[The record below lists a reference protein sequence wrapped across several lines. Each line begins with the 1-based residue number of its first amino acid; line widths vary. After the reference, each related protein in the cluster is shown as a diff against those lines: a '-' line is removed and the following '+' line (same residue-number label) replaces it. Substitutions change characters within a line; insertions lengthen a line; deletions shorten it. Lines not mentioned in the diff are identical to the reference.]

1 MTPARIQVRLTDIDI
16 LGHVNNAIY
25 LSYFEMTRIHYF
37 NQLVGPDWDW
47 MENGVVLVHNE
58 VNYHLPIFLYDAP
71 EIHMY
76 CTQIGNKS
84 FTLSYE
90 VFVKDQLKTTGKSTL
105 VGFNSNKQQ
114 SIEIPEAMRTAL
126 LKLPQKQ

>member
-1 MTPARIQVRLTDIDI
+1 
-16 LGHVNNAIY
+16 
-25 LSYFEMTRIHYF
+25 
-37 NQLVGPDWDW
+37 
-47 MENGVVLVHNE
+47 
-58 VNYHLPIFLYDAP
+58 
-71 EIHMY
+71 MY